1 MGMDYFPCYTS
12 YGRILSKL
20 SDQELG
26 RLFRALL
33 AYTADGTPADLP
45 GKEAVA
51 YDFIVDDIDRARDN
65 YDAKCASRRE
75 NGKKGGR
82 PKNQMVSDENL
93 KNQMVL
99 GKTEKSKRESKSESK
114 REYNSPSDEGEN
126 ARAREEEKP
135 FTPPTVEEVRAF
147 CRERRSRVKPERF
160 VAYFNER
167 GWEGVIDW
175 KDRLISWE
183 YNGVDAPSL
192 NNEPASYDIERAAE
206 KARTT
211 VPELKKGRN

>member
-1 MGMDYFPCYTS
+1 MAMDYFPCYTS

-51 YDFIVDDIDRARDN
+51 YDFIVDDIDRAREN

-82 PKNQMVSDENL
+82 PKNQTVSDENL

-99 GKTEKSKRESKSESK
+99 EKTEKSKRESKSESK
-114 REYNSPSDEGEN
+114 RESKREYNSPSDEGEN
-126 ARAREEEKP
+126 ACARVGPTLEEI
-135 FTPPTVEEVRAF
+135 TAY
-147 CRERRSRVKPERF
+147 CRERKSRVNPARF
-160 VAYFNER
+160 YAYFEER
-167 GWEGVIDW
+167 GWAGVTDW
-175 KDRLISWE
+175 RARIRSWE
-183 YNGVDAPSL
+183 ANGIDKPDLHDS
-192 NNEPASYDIERAAE
+192 PASYDIARAEQKAKTVVPALE
-206 KARTT
+206 KRRKT
-211 VPELKKGRN
+211 